1 VWITKT
7 ADAETM
13 KQSSDRR
20 ASVDQAVHR
29 DQKDRVTIIVQSQL
43 MPCRPGLH
51 VVYNRNSV
59 HKNNTNNNKGGS
71 VAELLA
77 C

>member
-1 VWITKT
+1 
-7 ADAETM
+7 M
-13 KQSSDRR
+13 
-20 ASVDQAVHR
+20 DQAVHR
-29 DQKDRVTIIVQSQL
+29 DRKDRVTITVQSQL

-51 VVYNRNSV
+51 AVYNRNSV